1 MKILVTGGA
10 GYVGSIV
17 VEELIR
23 EGFEV
28 VVLDNLQEGHRSAI
42 LPEAE
47 FVKADINDIKAVD
60 HVFQRF
66 DIQAVMHLAADSLV
80 ELSMTDPKRYF
91 QNNVVAGINLL
102 NSMLKHDV
110 KSFIYSSSAAVYG
123 EPISL
128 PIDET
133 HPQMPLNPY
142 GETKLMFER
151 ILKWYGKAY
160 SIKHVSLRY
169 FNAAGA
175 SERLGEDHRPETHLI
190 PRVIKAAMNNANPVI
205 IFGDDYATRD
215 GTCIRD
221 YVHVIDIAQ
230 AHILALKKINEL
242 GDRAYNLGSSNGYS
256 VLEVVQEVFKVSGLN
271 VPIKYSQRR
280 PGDPAI
286 LVASSSRAKSDLK
299 WDPKFSNLDIIV
311 ESAWKWISK
320 HPNGYND

>member
-47 FVKADINDIKAVD
+47 FIKADINDIEAVD
-60 HVFQRF
+60 HVFKRF

-128 PIDET
+128 PIDEN

-160 SIKHVSLRY
+160 SLKHISLRY

-190 PRVIKAAMNNANPVI
+190 PRVIKAAMNNTNPVT

-242 GDRAYNLGSSNGYS
+242 GDRAYNLGSSKGYS
-256 VLEVVQEVFKVSGLN
+256 VLEVVQEVFKVSGFN

-280 PGDPAI
+280 PGDPAV
-286 LVASSSRAKSDLK
+286 LVAGSTLARSELG
-299 WDPKFSNLDIIV
+299 WNPKFSNLDIIV
-311 ESAWKWISK
+311 ESAWEWISK
-320 HPNGYND
+320 HPNGYDD

>member
-17 VEELIR
+17 VEELIK

-47 FVKADINDIKAVD
+47 FIKADINDIEAVD
-60 HVFQRF
+60 HVFKRF

-160 SIKHVSLRY
+160 SIKHISLRY

-190 PRVIKAAMNNANPVI
+190 PRVIKAAMNNTNPVT

-242 GDRAYNLGSSNGYS
+242 GDRAYNLGSSKGYS
-256 VLEVVQEVFKVSGLN
+256 VLEVVQEVFKVSGFN

-280 PGDPAI
+280 PGDPAV
-286 LVASSSRAKSDLK
+286 LVAGSTLARSELG
-299 WDPKFSNLDIIV
+299 WNPKFSNLDIIV
-311 ESAWKWISK
+311 ESAWEWISK
-320 HPNGYND
+320 HPNGYDD

>member
-17 VEELIR
+17 VEELIK

-47 FVKADINDIKAVD
+47 FIKADINDIEAVD
-60 HVFQRF
+60 HVFKRF

-128 PIDET
+128 PIDEN

-160 SIKHVSLRY
+160 SLKHISLRY

-190 PRVIKAAMNNANPVI
+190 PRVIKAAMNNTNPVT

-242 GDRAYNLGSSNGYS
+242 GDRAYNLGSSKGYS
-256 VLEVVQEVFKVSGLN
+256 VLEVVQEVFKVSGFN

-280 PGDPAI
+280 PGDPAV
-286 LVASSSRAKSDLK
+286 LVAGSTLARSELG
-299 WDPKFSNLDIIV
+299 WNPKFSNLDIIV
-311 ESAWKWISK
+311 ESAWEWISK
-320 HPNGYND
+320 HPNGYDD

>member
-17 VEELIR
+17 VEELIK

-47 FVKADINDIKAVD
+47 FIKADINDIEAVD

-128 PIDET
+128 PIDEN

-160 SIKHVSLRY
+160 SLKHISLRY

-190 PRVIKAAMNNANPVI
+190 PRVIKAAMNNTNPVT

-242 GDRAYNLGSSNGYS
+242 GDRAYNLGSSKGYS
-256 VLEVVQEVFKVSGLN
+256 VLEVVQEVFKVSGFN

-280 PGDPAI
+280 PGDPAV
-286 LVASSSRAKSDLK
+286 LVAGSTLARSELG
-299 WDPKFSNLDIIV
+299 WNPKFSNLDIIV
-311 ESAWKWISK
+311 ESAWEWISK
-320 HPNGYND
+320 HPNGYDD

>member
-47 FVKADINDIKAVD
+47 FVRADINDIKAID

-128 PIDET
+128 PIDEN

-160 SIKHVSLRY
+160 SLKHISLRY

-190 PRVIKAAMNNANPVI
+190 PRVIKAAMNNTNPVT

-242 GDRAYNLGSSNGYS
+242 GDRAYNLGSSKGYS
-256 VLEVVQEVFKVSGLN
+256 VLEVVQEVFKVSGFN

-280 PGDPAI
+280 PGDPAV
-286 LVASSSRAKSDLK
+286 LVAGSTLARSELG
-299 WDPKFSNLDIIV
+299 WNPKFSNLDIIV
-311 ESAWKWISK
+311 ESAWEWISK
-320 HPNGYND
+320 HPNGYDD